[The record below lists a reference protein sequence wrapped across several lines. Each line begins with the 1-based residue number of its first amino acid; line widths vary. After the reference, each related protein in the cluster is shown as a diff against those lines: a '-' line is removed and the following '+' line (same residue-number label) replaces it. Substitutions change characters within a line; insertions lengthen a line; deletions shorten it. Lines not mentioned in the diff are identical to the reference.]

1 METITFVRNSR
12 KYGFKKGDEVKVLR
26 TIMGECVL
34 VTENNSPN
42 IILSEAKALY
52 YGKIS
57 GVPAIGGV

>member
-1 METITFVRNSR
+1 MEILTFARNSR
-12 KYGFKKGDEVKVLR
+12 KYRFKKGDEVKVLR

-34 VTENNSPN
+34 VTGDNSPN
-42 IILSEAKALY
+42 IILSEKKALY